1 MTVFDP
7 RLVPIVGIDHHLLP
21 VPAHTIQAGAMRE
34 RFLCPP
40 QWEPEIRGEAR
51 FVDRATADAAV
62 LIALIERENGLNLIL
77 TERAERLTSHS
88 GQIAFPGGKV
98 DVEDES
104 PVHTAMREAQE
115 EVGLDRRHVE
125 VLGILPR
132 YLTGSAYLVTP
143 VVALVNP
150 TCSLHPNP
158 DEVADVFEVPL
169 EFLMNPANHERHA
182 LDWQGS
188 RREWYAMPYRHQGVQ
203 GDEIERYIWG
213 ATAGMLRNL
222 YRFLSV

>member
-1 MTVFDP
+1 MSAFDP
-7 RLVPIVGIDHHLLP
+7 RLVPLVGIDHHLPP
-21 VPAHTIQAGAMRE
+21 VAAHTLQTQAMRE
-34 RFLCPP
+34 RFLSPP
-40 QWEPEIRGEAR
+40 PWEPEIRGEAR
-51 FVDRATADAAV
+51 FVDRATAHAAV
-62 LIALIERENGLNLIL
+62 LIALIEREDGLQLIL

-98 DVEDES
+98 DAEDES

-115 EVGLDRRHVE
+115 EIGLDRRHVE
-125 VLGILPR
+125 VLGSLPS

-143 VVALVNP
+143 VVALVDP
-150 TCSLHPNP
+150 ACCLCPNP

-169 EFLMNPANHERHA
+169 QFLMNPANHERHA
-182 LDWQGS
+182 LHWEGS
-188 RREWYAMPYRHQGVQ
+188 RREWYAMPYRHHGEQGEV
-203 GDEIERYIWG
+203 ERYIWG